1 MDKDKIKSLLEQKFN
16 REPIFPKKRHI
27 LFWYDKGAK
36 AGEVIDELDL
46 ENVKIIKLAREVT
59 TEKTSKGK
67 EEIIEQKF
75 LNIFKTKYTLEAEDL
90 DSNFL
95 IYAPYEK
102 PRDEYNWLL
111 DIELYSEIFSAD
123 NVGMLLEE
131 FAMSSHDTDVR
142 LTLEKYEGFFGAK
155 ERKMPFI
162 SLLPSNRDSITAEE
176 IEFCILGT
184 ITKAKSS
191 DPSDIFKTIILDKD
205 KLVDIEK
212 WNISDFLYKEL
223 SKKFGVEFKDF
234 DSFIK
239 HIMITHFYRSIQAL
253 IHPNLKSF
261 SKGKVN
267 ELYLIGDELLQNK
280 NSFETFSSIIKD
292 LADNMNINKYIS
304 DLALDKLSFITT
316 FELIDKTII
325 KELLDRLNRDLK
337 DYDTYLNIIKIRKDC
352 SLWYSKYANYY
363 GALEAAINLFAK
375 KENFFILESFNFDDY
390 YKEYTNSYY
399 VIDRLYRDFV
409 ENYDLIKNTQ
419 ESGIIDEIY
428 NKISY
433 FYSVNYL
440 EKLLPYWNRTLE
452 NSKNST
458 YLSQLDFYQKEVSK
472 VDTRVAVIISDG
484 LRYEVAKEI
493 EENLIKNTSAVS
505 IETVPMMTLLPSKT
519 YVGMGAL
526 LPHNTFELDTE
537 NCYIDGL
544 STKGT
549 DNRDKILKSYE
560 ANSSAISFAEFFGTK
575 QRKDQ
580 EAFVKGKKLI
590 YIYHNDID
598 KTGDD
603 STSQGKTFEACRR
616 TINEIQQAFKT
627 LSSLGVVNIFLTADH
642 GFLYE
647 KTEIVEHNKL
657 EAPSDYTFINKRYLL
672 NSKSIKDKNLNSF
685 VLPHFKE
692 ETYGAFPYG
701 AQRIKAAGGG
711 LQYVHGGASPQE
723 MIVPLLKYRAGQS
736 STKAKKVNIRIGNTV
751 SRITSNIQKF
761 TCFQIEPVNTFER
774 VIERDVRIALYSA
787 TDIRISNEERIL
799 LNSLEGD
806 RAYSVSLTLRAGDN
820 KKAVLK
826 VIDSET
832 GDILDSKTYEISLA
846 ISSDFD
852 F

>member
-1 MDKDKIKSLLEQKFN
+1 MNLKIPIIKETTMDKDKIKSLLEQKFN

-46 ENVKIIKLAREVT
+46 DNVKIIKLAREVT

-75 LNIFKTKYTLEAEDL
+75 LNIFKTKYTIEAEDL

-131 FAMSSHDTDVR
+131 FAMSSHDTDIR

-212 WNISDFLYKEL
+212 WNISDFLYREL

-280 NSFETFSSIIKD
+280 NSFESFSSLIKD
-292 LADNMNINKYIS
+292 LADDMNINKYIS
-304 DLALDKLSFITT
+304 ELALDRLSFITT

-352 SLWYSKYANYY
+352 SLWYSKYESYY
-363 GALEAAINLFAK
+363 GALESAIKLFEK
-375 KENFFILESFNFDDY
+375 KENLFILESFNFDDY

-399 VIDRLYRDFV
+399 MIDRLYRDFV

-428 NKISY
+428 NKIS
-433 FYSVNYL
+433 
-440 EKLLPYWNRTLE
+440 
-452 NSKNST
+452 
-458 YLSQLDFYQKEVSK
+458 
-472 VDTRVAVIISDG
+472 
-484 LRYEVAKEI
+484 
-493 EENLIKNTSAVS
+493 
-505 IETVPMMTLLPSKT
+505 
-519 YVGMGAL
+519 
-526 LPHNTFELDTE
+526 
-537 NCYIDGL
+537 
-544 STKGT
+544 
-549 DNRDKILKSYE
+549 
-560 ANSSAISFAEFFGTK
+560 
-575 QRKDQ
+575 
-580 EAFVKGKKLI
+580 
-590 YIYHNDID
+590 
-598 KTGDD
+598 
-603 STSQGKTFEACRR
+603 
-616 TINEIQQAFKT
+616 
-627 LSSLGVVNIFLTADH
+627 
-642 GFLYE
+642 
-647 KTEIVEHNKL
+647 
-657 EAPSDYTFINKRYLL
+657 
-672 NSKSIKDKNLNSF
+672 
-685 VLPHFKE
+685 
-692 ETYGAFPYG
+692 
-701 AQRIKAAGGG
+701 
-711 LQYVHGGASPQE
+711 
-723 MIVPLLKYRAGQS
+723 
-736 STKAKKVNIRIGNTV
+736 
-751 SRITSNIQKF
+751 
-761 TCFQIEPVNTFER
+761 
-774 VIERDVRIALYSA
+774 
-787 TDIRISNEERIL
+787 
-799 LNSLEGD
+799 
-806 RAYSVSLTLRAGDN
+806 
-820 KKAVLK
+820 
-826 VIDSET
+826 
-832 GDILDSKTYEISLA
+832 
-846 ISSDFD
+846 
-852 F
+852 